1 MPEAFRVLVK
11 ELQALSMDVTLLDGE
26 GNSID
31 MDALA
36 KEAQK
41 EERKIN
47 SSIRNL
53 TGESGPE
60 STVDAE
66 ALGMNVRDYSE
77 EE

>member
-11 ELQALSMDVTLLDGE
+11 ELQALAMDVTLLDKE

-36 KEAQK
+36 KENDK

-53 TGESGPE
+53 VGENAEESVVDQEEVSMTGLSFG
-60 STVDAE
+60 
-66 ALGMNVRDYSE
+66 NE
-77 EE
+77 E

>member
-1 MPEAFRVLVK
+1 
-11 ELQALSMDVTLLDGE
+11 
-26 GNSID
+26 

-36 KEAQK
+36 KEALK

-60 STVDAE
+60 SAVDAE
-66 ALGMNVRDYSE
+66 DIGRNIHNIDE
-77 EE
+77 E